1 MFAWRAIAGKRYP
14 VEMKF
19 VSLPPLALAA
29 ILGLGGCVTPGE
41 TQPPPAASQTTKAT
55 PACAGQP
62 LRKVLVTA
70 FPLRYPEQLKSGEYM
85 GWAQTTG
92 AELARVLGAA
102 GRVRVAAAPEDFP
115 FADPAAAP
123 EVERTAQGTPAIV
136 AWARRERAQYVLAG
150 VFQDFGTA
158 RKWQVVPERQMR
170 IEAYLY
176 DGIDGRLLAH
186 RPFSRQLILDGDL
199 PKNVA
204 PGTRAFADSRL
215 GHDYSALLADI
226 GRWATDAVA
235 CRPFPLRITRID
247 GARLHLDA
255 GSDSG
260 LVAGAALSTSTRPE
274 TVVAGGSLNRKQVP
288 MATIRQ
294 VGPDASVAEIP
305 RQRNP
310 PKFSVGDILYVPD
323 PPGK

>member
-1 MFAWRAIAGKRYP
+1 LSVVLM
-14 VEMKF
+14 
-19 VSLPPLALAA
+19 
-29 ILGLGGCVTPGE
+29 LGGCVSFGDK
-41 TQPPPAASQTTKAT
+41 PPAPPAQASAPQP

-92 AELARVLGAA
+92 AELARVLGAG
-102 GRVRVAAAPEDFP
+102 GRVRVTAAPEDFP

-123 EVERTAQGTPAIV
+123 EVERTTQGTPIIAE
-136 AWARRERAQYVLAG
+136 WARRERAQYVLAG

-176 DGIDGRLLAH
+176 DGIDGRLLA
-186 RPFSRQLILDGDL
+186 RRQFGRQLILDGAL
-199 PKNVA
+199 PQGVA
-204 PGTRAFADSRL
+204 PGTRTFVDSRL
-215 GHDYSALLADI
+215 GRDYTTLLADI
-226 GRWATDAVA
+226 GRWATDEVA

-260 LVAGAALSTSTRPE
+260 LAAGAALSTSTRPE
-274 TVVAGGSLNRKQVP
+274 MVVAGGSLNRKQVP
-288 MATIRQ
+288 MAMIRQ
-294 VGPDASVAEIP
+294 VGTDASVAEIP
-305 RQRNP
+305 QQRNP
-310 PKFSVGDILYVPD
+310 PKFSVGDTLYVPD